1 MTPAQRRN
9 RIAKFR
15 KKGKRTGILRFL
27 VPLLV
32 AIAVLVFVV
41 FNTKYFSGKNKL
53 GIAINSPDGG
63 IIVSVLDPE
72 NNEITNISIPASTQ
86 LDVARGLGRW
96 KSKSIWALGVNEK
109 IGGVLLQETVIKN
122 FHFPVSAWADAPA
135 YGFVSG
141 DFLANLKA
149 VFFPY
154 KTNLR
159 IGDRVRVGLFT
170 LAVKNAN
177 RLDIDLSKTGFLK
190 KAKLTDGES
199 GYIVAGKIPDD
210 LLVVFSQLGTSG
222 KEAKVNI
229 KDATDTAL
237 TAQELGE
244 TIQVLGGKI
253 VAVSKVES
261 EALDC
266 TLKGDKLW
274 VHTLA
279 QVFSC
284 KIEKTPPEG
293 KFDLEIKIGRGF
305 ADRF

>member
-1 MTPAQRRN
+1 MTPAQRRK
-9 RIAKFR
+9 RITKFG
-15 KKGKRTGILRFL
+15 KKGKRGGFLRFL
-27 VPLLV
+27 LPLLV
-32 AIAVLVFVV
+32 VLAVLVFVV
-41 FNTKYFSGKNKL
+41 FNSRYFSGKNKL

-72 NNEITNISIPASTQ
+72 NDEITNISVPASTQ

-135 YGFVSG
+135 SGFVSG
-141 DFLANLKA
+141 DFLGGLRAI
-149 VFFPY
+149 FFPY
-154 KTNLR
+154 KTNLK
-159 IGDRVRVGLFT
+159 IGDRVRIGLFAM
-170 LAVKNAN
+170 AVKNAN
-177 RLDIDLSKTGFLK
+177 RLDIDLTKTGFIR

-210 LLVVFSQLGTSG
+210 LLVVFSQLGSSG
-222 KEAKVNI
+222 KELKVNI
-229 KDATDTAL
+229 KDATGTPL

-253 VAVSKVES
+253 VAVSKVIP
-261 EALDC
+261 EASDC
-266 TLKGDKLW
+266 SLKGDMLW
-274 VHTLA
+274 VRTLS

-284 KIEKTPPEG
+284 RVEKAPPEG
-293 KFDLEIKIGRGF
+293 KFDLEITIGKAF